1 MSTSR
6 VGSLAERLPF
16 RMSETEAVNDAFRQW
31 LDGEDA
37 QKRNVDVWT
46 YCYIW
51 KYFLVK
57 RTQNSITEAS
67 DIDDLI
73 ARTYQKVERNRTQIN
88 NPDRYASWVSVVC
101 KNTFLNYTRKDRV
114 TESIH
119 DEDGPQLVADR
130 PDADPDT
137 IRQTLLRAI
146 ERLPSYLQPTARL
159 YFLER
164 RTFQEISEVIEK
176 SVATVR
182 TYKHK
187 AVQRLREDEELRE
200 HFEAS

>member
-6 VGSLAERLPF
+6 VSSLTKRLPF
-16 RMSETEAVNDAFRQW
+16 ELSETEAANEAFRRW
-31 LDGEDA
+31 RNGEEE
-37 QKRNVDVWT
+37 QKRHVDVWT

-57 RTQNSITEAS
+57 KAQNSITEAS

-73 ARTYQKVERNRTQIN
+73 ARTYQKVERKRTQIN
-88 NPDRYASWVSVVC
+88 DPDRYASWVSVVC

-119 DEDGPQLVADR
+119 DEDGPRLVADN
-130 PDADPDT
+130 PDAEPDT

-164 RTFQEISEVIEK
+164 RTFQEISEVIDK

-187 AVQRLREDEELRE
+187 AIQRLREDEELRE